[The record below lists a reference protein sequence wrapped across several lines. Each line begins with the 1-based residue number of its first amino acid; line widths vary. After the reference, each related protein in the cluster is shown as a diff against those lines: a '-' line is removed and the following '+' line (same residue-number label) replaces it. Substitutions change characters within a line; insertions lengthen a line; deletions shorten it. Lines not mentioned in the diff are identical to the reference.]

1 MFIINILTSSKIH
14 KGANKHVKRYTTS
27 KLIREMQIKV
37 TVRYYLTSIRM
48 ANIKQ
53 TNKHTENNNLW
64 QRCGVIRTR
73 MPW

>member
-1 MFIINILTSSKIH
+1 
-14 KGANKHVKRYTTS
+14 
-27 KLIREMQIKV
+27 MQIKV

-53 TNKHTENNNLW
+53 TNKHTENNNRW